1 MNFEV
6 CDVPLLE
13 LSLKS
18 LHKSW
23 FDASVGPFSTFYVK
37 MNSLSNF
44 QEHHFRCLTKVCRE
58 ICSYTAVF
66 WLKSNASP
74 SFH

>member
-1 MNFEV
+1 MNLEV

-13 LSLKS
+13 LSLKT

-23 FDASVGPFSTFYVK
+23 FDSKFWPIFDIYIK

-44 QEHHFRCLTKVCRE
+44 QEHHFRCLRKFAAKFVLT
-58 ICSYTAVF
+58 
-66 WLKSNASP
+66 
-74 SFH
+74 